1 MTQANLEIVYKNLD
15 APVDL
20 TELMERLVSPYTVGK
35 AAEAFPLL
43 VYIISQS
50 LSQQTG
56 SPVIMAKEVSEKY
69 GVSQPTVTHW
79 NKRLKKHGLIS
90 YRRDKGGLRYT
101 TSVYI
106 NASGVFRNYI
116 VDEVRDRSSAM
127 FGDLFSRLRS
137 VELHLENSRI

>member
-1 MTQANLEIVYKNLD
+1 MTQTNLEIAYKTLD

-35 AAEAFPLL
+35 AAEAFPML

-56 SPVIMAKEVSEKY
+56 SPVIMAKEVSGKY

-90 YRRDKGGLRYT
+90 CRRDKGGLRYT
-101 TSVYI
+101 PAEFI
-106 NASGVFRNYI
+106 NPAGIFRNYV

-127 FGDLFSRLRS
+127 FGDLFSRLRAI
-137 VELHLENSRI
+137 ELSLS